1 MEFRVVQSVVAVI
14 ASGIDTF
21 IFPTAVGAGNIKMRA
36 TLFAKFCRSR
46 IQVFA
51 FSTQDT
57 CGRILR
63 LLVVIMVSQI
73 FHYFPETQFLFL
85 RPALVQSCQ
94 ARL

>member
-1 MEFRVVQSVVAVI
+1 
-14 ASGIDTF
+14 
-21 IFPTAVGAGNIKMRA
+21 
-36 TLFAKFCRSR
+36 
-46 IQVFA
+46 VFA